1 MNKSSSMVKH
11 LLSISDLSKKG
22 IHRILEQ
29 AAKFDKEDNMF
40 TPQYK
45 NNSVVINA
53 FFEPSTRTQ
62 LSFESAAYHIGA
74 NVISFNK
81 DTSSARKGESDEDT
95 IRTISS
101 YGNLLVLRHP
111 DNLFA
116 EKISSQLSIPVIN
129 AGNGNG
135 EHPTQALL
143 DLYTIHKQFRHH
155 FTQGS
160 LIHVLIVGDIKHS
173 RTIHSLIELLHNY
186 ENVKINLLPYSQRD
200 PELSL
205 LTKISNI
212 HNQDISTII
221 VSKESCDLKRFD
233 VVYMTRLQKE
243 REDNGFTKEFI
254 IDKSTMEK
262 LKPESIVMHP
272 LPRND
277 EISPDVDSDPRCV
290 YFNQVKN
297 GVYIRMA
304 LIQFLT
310 NQYMPPEEIF
320 DI

>member
-1 MNKSSSMVKH
+1 MVKH

-62 LSFESAAYHIGA
+62 LSFESAAYRIGA

>member
-1 MNKSSSMVKH
+1 MVKH

>member
-62 LSFESAAYHIGA
+62 LSFESAAYRIGA